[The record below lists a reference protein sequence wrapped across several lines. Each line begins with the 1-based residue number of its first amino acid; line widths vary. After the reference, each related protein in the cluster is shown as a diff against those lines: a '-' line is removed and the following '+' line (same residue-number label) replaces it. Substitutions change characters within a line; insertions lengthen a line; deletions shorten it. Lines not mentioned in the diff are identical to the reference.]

1 MSENSPTPITL
12 QEQIGFAL
20 WLAVHPLGALP
31 FCELKFRDFCAAIAE
46 SLQRLEES
54 HDLATTQEIPPTT
67 TPETGWVIVGQST
80 LSTLYLALLHENDCG
95 RPAGDGNS
103 PIAWSWDNQRALRF
117 AREEDARLF
126 LECFKLH
133 GCQVEQHTWG

>member
-1 MSENSPTPITL
+1 MNENSPTPITL
-12 QEQIGFAL
+12 EEQIGFAL

-31 FCELKFRDFCAAIAE
+31 FCELKFRDFCVAIAE
-46 SLQRLEES
+46 SLQRLEEL

-67 TPETGWVIVGQST
+67 TPETGWVIVGESI
-80 LSTLYLALLHENDCG
+80 LSTLYLALLGETECG